1 MEDKEAKD
9 PISLER
15 ARRQVQRESAGG
27 AMQRLRKVLCDP
39 ARLSIVEALSAA
51 ELCVNDLA
59 LAIGRAP
66 AATSQHL
73 KVLRDLGLVESRRQR
88 TTVFYRLNP
97 SATRKLAG
105 VLQSLAA
112 SA

>member
-15 ARRQVQRESAGG
+15 ARRRLQGENGSR
-27 AMQRLRKVLCDP
+27 AMQRLRKILCDP

-59 LAIGRAP
+59 LAIDRAP

-73 KVLRDLGLVESRRQR
+73 KVLRDLDLVNSRRHG
-88 TTVFYRLNP
+88 TAVYYRLNP